1 MTEQTATFSPSQFE
15 LRDFTSPWL
24 TPDQSSLV
32 SFTEERVNGQLD
44 FLAQMLGWNGP
55 NYWGNLASTV
65 NQKRQLLGGTFG
77 IYNSYIIP
85 KIYEIRNWDNKIV
98 VDRLQFLSPGRQTQV
113 ARILLGEEVY
123 NIQSVD
129 VEGDKYLISVGNLSQ
144 EFFDQIA
151 ANVPLRVD
159 IPTYRPAPFYR
170 PSVGVSGDYSFICGV
185 TGGSL
190 TLYPA
195 YDVGKQFPF
204 KFPILISGSV
214 YYFDQPIYLTLDAS
228 LQPEILP
235 AYDAEK
241 ELWFFQ
247 IPETFTDVGSSSCS
261 LVWAN
266 SSPTQADNYSLEVVV
281 RPWVAKSDWSTVS
294 TLDNFRGVWGNKG
307 GDLPF
312 NFVFDAL
319 SIHGFDE
326 ANSIYFAPHQTSL
339 DFNQIVNYIYYQK
352 TTVGEMGPGNPS
364 FGDLWWNDVTGALS
378 VWLPNETGC
387 VGWVEIDYRQ
397 EPRQVPSAQV
407 VYTDVAEFRAFSS
420 ALPVGVTVFIENIAG
435 LDVSDNV
442 LGVQGTL
449 TSVGSLV
456 LHRDSD
462 LPYWTPD
469 QFGYLSAS
477 DFEVDALLLPYKVP
491 VTIYNADGLLPSN
504 STYQISN
511 LPIQVSGNYDVLL
524 MKYYTNRNWEI
535 YPDSLL
541 KFIAFSAL
549 FSNPQQGE
557 MWWDFANT
565 DPDTRAAAIYYS
577 SPSPVTGLSTVLS
590 GTGLPD
596 GVYLDVDLIALSG
609 TGGGAKANITVSGG
623 SVTLV
628 TVSSTGGDM
637 YQMGDILCPNSI
649 TSPNLSGCT
658 FEVTSTYS
666 QAWVAVNQHP
676 QDEPPAPVLDL
687 GTVLFYCNGTLL
699 EDGVGYIG
707 DDFVFTYTSNPV
719 TGQYDFS
726 YRSYSIAAKAQLPA
740 ITISDNITTTYR
752 ADITDLVFSGITYYM
767 SPNVLDAETPLRLW
781 KAQALQ
787 VAETVAHLDEDNYI
801 NPLLADLNSGPGPE
815 NWEKYFVRLPLNYGR
830 NEAEWQKVALVCQD
844 FAYWG
849 SSVDPE
855 QMRCPPEDDTPA
867 IYEELFLYGEIPS
880 DTTYVYSEPYL
891 YSNIAYFNSPEN
903 GLYLNSGIFPATDQ
917 EFDEFN
923 EAEFI
928 EYDPLHTRQADVTS
942 PVTRGYGDWLGE
954 YVNINPCVP
963 LTGFLTTD
971 LVNGGVS
978 PVAAPVW
985 DASIYKFAPTCENA
999 KASYNVDANHYK
1011 VGYAYFV
1018 ADASAAED
1026 AFFDISQEAAWR
1038 YPVTQPKTLY
1048 LTPR

>member
-32 SFTEERVNGQLD
+32 SLTEERVSGQLD

-55 NYWGNLASTV
+55 NYWGNLADTV

-77 IYNSYIIP
+77 VYNSYVIP
-85 KIYEIRNWDNKIV
+85 KIYEIRNWNNTIV

-113 ARILLGEEVY
+113 ARILLGEDVY
-123 NIQSVD
+123 NIQSVE
-129 VEGDKYLISVGNLSQ
+129 VEGDKYIISIGELTQ

-170 PSVGVSGDYSFICGV
+170 PKVGASGDYSFVCGV
-185 TGGSL
+185 SNGAL
-190 TLYPA
+190 VLYPS
-195 YDVGKQFPF
+195 YDNAKKFPL
-204 KFPILISGSV
+204 KFPILFAGSV
-214 YYFDQPIYLTLDAS
+214 YYFNQPIYLSLTAS
-228 LQPEILP
+228 LQPEVTP
-235 AYDAEK
+235 SYDTDK
-241 ELWFFQ
+241 GLWYFQ
-247 IPETFTDVGSSSCS
+247 IPEGFSQTTGSSCY
-261 LVWAN
+261 LAWAN
-266 SSPTQADNYSLEVVV
+266 SDPDEANNFSLEIVV
-281 RPWVAKSDWSTVS
+281 RPWTERSDWSTVS
-294 TLDNFRGVWGNKG
+294 ILDNFRGVWGNKG

-326 ANSIYFAPHQTSL
+326 ANSIYFPPHQSAL

-352 TTVGEMGPGNPS
+352 TTVAEMGPGNPS
-364 FGDLWWNDVTGALS
+364 YGDLWWNDVTGALS
-378 VWLPNETGC
+378 VWLPNEAGC
-387 VGWVEIDYRQ
+387 SGWVEIDYRE
-397 EPRQVPSAQV
+397 EPRQVPVAQV
-407 VYTDVAEFRAFSS
+407 VYANVSDFRTFSPLLS
-420 ALPVGVTVFIENIAG
+420 PGVTVFIEDITG
-435 LDVSDNV
+435 LDISDNV

-449 TSVGSLV
+449 TTPASLT
-456 LHRDSD
+456 LHKADET
-462 LPYWTPD
+462 PYWTPD
-469 QFGYLSAS
+469 QFWYVDVD
-477 DFEVDALLLPYKVP
+477 DFQQDALLLPFKVP
-491 VTIYNADGLLPSN
+491 VTIFNGDGLSPSAV
-504 STYQISN
+504 TYQVGN
-511 LPIQVSGNYDVLL
+511 LPIQIVGDYDVLL
-524 MKYYTNRNWEI
+524 MKYYTNKNWEL

-541 KFIAFSAL
+541 KFIAFTAL
-549 FSNPQQGE
+549 FSDPQQGQ
-557 MWWDFANT
+557 MWWDFANS
-565 DPDTRAAAIYYS
+565 DPNTRAAAIYYS
-577 SPSPVTGLSTVLS
+577 SPSPLTGLSIVLP
-590 GTGLPD
+590 GVGLPD
-596 GVYLDVDLIALSG
+596 GVYTDVTLLALSG
-609 TGGGAKANITVSGG
+609 TGGGAKADIAVSGG
-623 SVTLV
+623 SVTA
-628 TVSSTGGDM
+628 VSMSLAQGDM
-637 YQMGDILCPNSI
+637 YQMGDIVGPDAALFPSLI
-649 TSPNLSGCT
+649 GCT
-658 FEVTSTYS
+658 FEVISTAS
-666 QAWVAVNQHP
+666 QAWTAVNQHP
-676 QDEPPAPVLDL
+676 QSGPPAPVLDL
-687 GTVLFYCNGTLL
+687 GVVLFYCNGVLL
-699 EDGVGYIG
+699 VDGVDYIT
-707 DDFVFTYTSNPV
+707 DDFVFSYSSDPV
-719 TGQYDFS
+719 TGKYQFS
-726 YRSYSIAAKAQLPA
+726 YRPYSISAKARLPA

-801 NPLLADLNSGPGPE
+801 NPLLADLNNGPGPE
-815 NWEKYFVRLPLNYGR
+815 NWEKYFVRLPLDYGR
-830 NEAEWQKVALVCQD
+830 NETEWQKVALVCQD

-855 QMRCPPEDDTPA
+855 EMRCPPEDDTPA
-867 IYEELFLYGEIPS
+867 IYEELFLYGEMPS

-891 YSNIAYFNSPEN
+891 YSNIAYFNSPER
-903 GLYLNSGIFPATDQ
+903 GLYLNSGIFPATGQ
-917 EFDEFN
+917 EFDEFF

-928 EYDPLHTRQADVTS
+928 EYDPLHNRQADVTS
-942 PVTRGYGDWLGE
+942 PVAKGYGDWLGE

-978 PVAAPVW
+978 PVAAPIW